1 LKAVRDGLAILNN
14 SDFPAESLQPSRIAS
29 RMPSMDFGSLRQ
41 AYQEAPE
48 SYLDLDVSFGT
59 AAITPKG
66 GRAVFWIH
74 HDQ

>member
-1 LKAVRDGLAILNN
+1 
-14 SDFPAESLQPSRIAS
+14 
-29 RMPSMDFGSLRQ
+29 MDFGSLRQ
-41 AYQEAPE
+41 VYQEAPE

-74 HDQ
+74 HD